1 MFVERRQAKR
11 LRCDLPSSF
20 RDFDSV
26 TSWSSSFA
34 SIKDIS
40 RGGLRLR
47 THSFVLLSDRLGIS
61 FKLPHSEKTIE
72 ARVSPAWISE
82 IPNTQVYELGVR
94 FTDLSDEA
102 RLAIEKYC

>member
-1 MFVERRQAKR
+1 MFVERRSTKR
-11 LRCDLPSSF
+11 LSCDLPSSF

-61 FKLPHSEKTIE
+61 FKLPNCEKTIE

-82 IPNTQVYELGVR
+82 IPNTQIYEVGVQ
-94 FTDLSDEA
+94 FTELSDEA
-102 RLAIEKYC
+102 KLAIENFC